1 MKADITAE
9 EVRVRAEHRRH
20 LRPEAEAADGTDRLR
35 QEAAAGMSHQ
45 GERTAGMNRLRQ
57 DTAAGMSRLR
67 QEEAGEV
74 LLPSRREE
82 EADAAP

>member
-45 GERTAGMNRLRQ
+45 GEGT
-57 DTAAGMSRLR
+57 AGMSRLR

-74 LLPSRREE
+74 LRRRRREE